1 MPSALR
7 LMHSTTKGIN
17 SNSSNSCYKKLYLK
31 IVSNLWYRY
40 QQLIYLFMV
49 LFLFIELNKHKRQ
62 HTSFISLRR
71 FEIRLIQRELSTS
84 QPNLDNFTEVV
95 CFTHLLGY
103 LTEKTNEMLVSYS
116 LYLVGSACIP
126 YLFIFYSSVSNR
138 TPLYFCL
145 LLCKL
150 IMALNCSTCCI
161 FFLSF
166 FFAEHFYMNVM

>member
-1 MPSALR
+1 M
-7 LMHSTTKGIN
+7 
-17 SNSSNSCYKKLYLK
+17 KL
-31 IVSNLWYRY
+31 NLY
-40 QQLIYLFMV
+40 I
-49 LFLFIELNKHKRQ
+49 
-62 HTSFISLRR
+62 
-71 FEIRLIQRELSTS
+71 ELSTS

-166 FFAEHFYMNVM
+166 FFCWAFLYECHVIFKVLSVISHLSCHSFQSCLALKNIIIIISCFQLSTIC